1 MRRGRQAV
9 VLFSAPSRSARR
21 IRAFSYALGLLAGA
35 LLEPALG
42 AGREGLPSLPSG
54 VPPDDLVRIEKVLAN
69 ATVWT
74 RVEIAPYTLRLDVF
88 DYLLDHPEFAT
99 QVTRALKLA
108 RYRIWRTSD
117 GLNLDEGWGV
127 TGLITPFYGDG
138 GLRVVYA
145 RGRYTQSLFPD
156 IHGQA
161 VILLR
166 YADGP
171 GPNGG
176 PALAT
181 SMEVFAQLDS
191 AMVTT
196 FAGSIARSK
205 ATSEGLHVLKVFS
218 RLSTHLERRA
228 NEVLAELG
236 RRPEVSRRELEEFR
250 RLLSR

>member
-1 MRRGRQAV
+1 MRTARAV
-9 VLFSAPSRSARR
+9 AC
-21 IRAFSYALGLLAGA
+21 A
-35 LLEPALG
+35 LLLSAAPLLGSAAVGRDAAPAL
-42 AGREGLPSLPSG
+42 PPG
-54 VPPDDLVRIEKVLAN
+54 VPPQDRARIEKVFAQ

-74 RVEIAPYTLRLDVF
+74 RMEIEPYPMRLDIF

-99 QVTRALKLA
+99 QVTRTLKLA
-108 RYRIWRTSD
+108 RYRIWRTAD
-117 GLNLDEGWGV
+117 GLNLDDGWGV
-127 TGLITPFYGDG
+127 TGLITPFHGDG

-145 RGRYTQSLFPD
+145 RGRFEQSVLPD

-171 GPNGG
+171 GPNGR

-191 AMVTT
+191 AMLRN
-196 FAGSIARSK
+196 FAGPLAKSK
-205 ATSEGLHVLKVFS
+205 ATSEALHVLKVFS

-228 NEVLAELG
+228 DEVLGELAQ
-236 RRPEVSRRELEEFR
+236 RPEVSRPELDGFR
-250 RLLSR
+250 RLFNR

>member
-1 MRRGRQAV
+1 MRRRREAV
-9 VLFSAPSRSARR
+9 VPFSAPSRSRR
-21 IRAFSYALGLLAGA
+21 RVRALSCALVLLAGA
-35 LLEPALG
+35 LLRPALG
-42 AGREGLPSLPSG
+42 AGGEGAPALPPG
-54 VPPDDLVRIEKVLAN
+54 VPPAELSRIENVLAK

-74 RVEIAPYTLRLDVF
+74 RVEIAPYPLRLDVF

-108 RYRIWRTSD
+108 RYRIWRTAD

-127 TGLITPFYGDG
+127 TGLITPFYGAG
-138 GLRVVYA
+138 GLRVIYA
-145 RGRYTQSLFPD
+145 RGRYEQSVLPD
-156 IHGQA
+156 IRGQA

-166 YADGP
+166 YANGP
-171 GPNGG
+171 GPDGR

-191 AMVTT
+191 AMVAT
-196 FAGSIARSK
+196 FAGSIAKSK

-228 NEVLAELG
+228 DEVLAELAKN
-236 RRPEVSRRELEEFR
+236 PDVSRPDLEGFR
-250 RLLSR
+250 RVLKP

>member
-1 MRRGRQAV
+1 MRRRREAV
-9 VLFSAPSRSARR
+9 VPFSAPSRPRRTAR
-21 IRAFSYALGLLAGA
+21 ALACALVLLAGA
-35 LLEPALG
+35 LLRPALG
-42 AGREGLPSLPSG
+42 AGVEGAPTLPPG
-54 VPPDDLVRIEKVLAN
+54 VPPADLARIEKVLAN
-69 ATVWT
+69 ATVST
-74 RVEIAPYTLRLDVF
+74 RVEVAPYPLRLDVF

-108 RYRIWRTSD
+108 RYRIWRTAD

-145 RGRYTQSLFPD
+145 RGRYERSMLPN
-156 IHGQA
+156 IRGQA

-171 GPNGG
+171 GPSGR

-191 AMVTT
+191 AMLATL
-196 FAGSIARSK
+196 AGSIARAK
-205 ATSEGLHVLKVFS
+205 ATSEARDVLKVFS

-228 NEVLAELG
+228 DEVLAELG
-236 RRPEVSRRELEEFR
+236 RRPEVSRPELEGFR
-250 RLLSR
+250 KVLGR

>member
-1 MRRGRQAV
+1 MRRRREAV
-9 VLFSAPSRSARR
+9 VPFSAPSRSRR
-21 IRAFSYALGLLAGA
+21 RVRALSCALALLAAA
-35 LLEPALG
+35 LIRPAVG
-42 AGREGLPSLPSG
+42 AGGEGVPALPSG
-54 VPPDDLVRIEKVLAN
+54 VPSADLARIEKVLAN
-69 ATVWT
+69 ATVST
-74 RVEIAPYTLRLDVF
+74 RVEIAPYPLRLDVF

-108 RYRIWRTSD
+108 RYRIWRTAD

-138 GLRVVYA
+138 GLRVIYA
-145 RGRYTQSLFPD
+145 RGRYEQSVLPD
-156 IHGQA
+156 ISGQA

-166 YADGP
+166 YANGP
-171 GPNGG
+171 GPDGR

-191 AMVTT
+191 AMVAT
-196 FAGSIARSK
+196 FAGPIAKSK

-228 NEVLAELG
+228 DEVLAELARHPEISRPDLDGLRRVLG
-236 RRPEVSRRELEEFR
+236 R
-250 RLLSR
+250 

>member
-1 MRRGRQAV
+1 MV
-9 VLFSAPSRSARR
+9 PFSAPSRPRRTAR
-21 IRAFSYALGLLAGA
+21 ALACALVLLAGA
-35 LLEPALG
+35 LLRPALG
-42 AGREGLPSLPSG
+42 AGVEGAPTLPPG
-54 VPPDDLVRIEKVLAN
+54 VPPADLARIEKVLAN
-69 ATVWT
+69 ATVST
-74 RVEIAPYTLRLDVF
+74 RVEVAPYPLRLDVF

-108 RYRIWRTSD
+108 RYRIWRTAD

-145 RGRYTQSLFPD
+145 RGRYEQSVLPD
-156 IHGQA
+156 ISGQV

-171 GPNGG
+171 GPNGR

-191 AMVTT
+191 AMVAT
-196 FAGSIARSK
+196 FAGSIAKSK

-218 RLSTHLERRA
+218 RLSRHLERRA
-228 NEVLAELG
+228 DEVLAELG
-236 RRPEVSRRELEEFR
+236 KNPDVSRANLEGFR
-250 RLLSR
+250 RVLKP

>member
-1 MRRGRQAV
+1 MSSRPGAAVPSSCATTSSRRN
-9 VLFSAPSRSARR
+9 
-21 IRAFSYALGLLAGA
+21 RALACAILLGAGA
-35 LLEPALG
+35 LVQPALG
-42 AGREGLPSLPSG
+42 AFERAAPALPPG
-54 VPPDDLVRIEKVLAN
+54 VPSADRARIENVLAK
-69 ATVWT
+69 ATVST
-74 RVEIAPYTLRLDVF
+74 RVEIEPYPLRLDVF

-108 RYRIWRTSD
+108 RYRIWRTVD
-117 GLNLDEGWGV
+117 GLNLDDGWGV

-145 RGRYTQSLFPD
+145 RGRYEQSVLPD
-156 IHGQA
+156 IRGQA

-166 YADGP
+166 YAHGP
-171 GPNGG
+171 GPNGR

-191 AMVTT
+191 AMVAT
-196 FAGSIARSK
+196 FAGSIAKSK

-228 NEVLAELG
+228 DEVLADLG
-236 RRPEVSRRELEEFR
+236 RNPDVSRADLDGFR
-250 RLLSR
+250 RLLKP